1 MLRRREEE
9 CGLLIDYPVKFGDEE
24 IPEPEEWSEES
35 SVVENVNQTEAGT
48 DQISVIRYDKLSVS
62 CSFQCSHRWAGKFKA
77 YSKKDSISV
86 RMYDIELAGYKTR
99 TMRIRSFKADPVKNS
114 QRTPN
119 TNGLWEISFH
129 LEEF

>member
-1 MLRRREEE
+1 M
-9 CGLLIDYPVKFGDEE
+9 LIDFPVKFGDET
-24 IPEPEEWSEES
+24 IPEAESWSEES

-48 DQISVIRYDKLSVS
+48 DQVSITRYDKLSVS
-62 CSFQCSHRWAGKFKA
+62 CSFQCSHRWAAKFKK
-77 YSKKDSISV
+77 YSKQDSIAV
-86 RMYDIELAGYKTR
+86 KLYDLELGGYKTR

-119 TNGLWEISFH
+119 TNGLWEISFN

>member
-1 MLRRREEE
+1 M
-9 CGLLIDYPVKFGDEE
+9 LIDYPVKFGEEE

-35 SVVENVNQTEAGT
+35 SVIENVNQTEAGT
-48 DQISVIRYDKLSVS
+48 DQISVTRYDKLSVS
-62 CSFQCSHRWAGKFKA
+62 CSFQCSHRWASKFKA

-86 RMYDIELAGYKTR
+86 WMYDIELSGYKTR
-99 TMRIRSFKADPVKNS
+99 TMRIRSFKADPVQNS

>member
-1 MLRRREEE
+1 M
-9 CGLLIDYPVKFGDEE
+9 LIDYPVKFGEEE

-35 SVVENVNQTEAGT
+35 SVIENVNQTEAGT
-48 DQISVIRYDKLSVS
+48 DQISVTRYDKLSVS
-62 CSFQCSHRWAGKFKA
+62 CSFQCSHRWASKFKA
-77 YSKKDSISV
+77 YSKKDSIFV
-86 RMYDIELAGYKTR
+86 RMYDIELGGYKTR
-99 TMRIRSFKADPVKNS
+99 TMRTRSFKADPVKNS

>member
-1 MLRRREEE
+1 M
-9 CGLLIDYPVKFGDEE
+9 LIDYPVKFGEEE

-35 SVVENVNQTEAGT
+35 SVIENVNQTEAGT
-48 DQISVIRYDKLSVS
+48 DQISVTRYDKLSVS
-62 CSFQCSHRWAGKFKA
+62 CSFQCSHRWASKFKA

-86 RMYDIELAGYKTR
+86 RMYDIELGGYKTR

>member
-62 CSFQCSHRWAGKFKA
+62 CSFQCSHRWASKFKA
-77 YSKKDSISV
+77 YSKKDSIFV
-86 RMYDIELAGYKTR
+86 RMYDIELGGYKTR
-99 TMRIRSFKADPVKNS
+99 TMRIRSFKADPVQNS